1 MITASLSLRQPVKLF
16 LSAMQLDME
25 SLCVSYVSASATNF
39 FFSKGSGKKR
49 KREQQQHRSPTPTTP
64 VSGDAATPEVSDDE
78 DNNVCVD
85 IADIVEVRE
94 GFKTDTFNEA
104 AKHAE
109 NLKISKYLK
118 VGIQRTYFSETTT
131 VFKFLL

>member
-1 MITASLSLRQPVKLF
+1 
-16 LSAMQLDME
+16 MQLDME

-94 GFKTDTFNEA
+94 GFKTDTFNET